1 MLYIT
6 ITLCLMFLFSGVL
19 TLDLSSGLVREAHD
33 SALISHVISPL
44 NTYQDDESRQKLGSL
59 CDQKTALEQNLLL
72 QIDATGK
79 DQYEIL
85 EMMVI

>member
-1 MLYIT
+1 MPWCLMFYVTITLCLMYITITLCLMLYIT

-59 CDQKTALEQNLLL
+59 R
-72 QIDATGK
+72 
-79 DQYEIL
+79 
-85 EMMVI
+85 